1 MRVLVTGGTGFV
13 GGHLVQALRRQ
24 GDDVTALV
32 RSPDKAAPLAALGAT
47 LLPGDLH
54 TINASAL
61 EGVDTVYHLAGL
73 TAARSQAEFQRI
85 NVDGTTNLLQAAST
99 AGVGRFVFVSSL
111 AAAGPVPV
119 GTPRSLDDPTRP
131 VTDYGRSKAAAESVV
146 RGGAVPWVIVR
157 PPAVYGP
164 SDVELLK
171 VFKIARLGTV
181 PIFGDGSQSLSLVFG
196 PDLAEALIAV
206 GSPTA
211 PTGQIYYPAHA
222 EVVASGDLVRVI
234 GTAMGKTI
242 RLMPL
247 PRWLARG
254 ILAMTETGARLAGQA
269 TLLNRDKL
277 HEFYAAAWTCDPTPL
292 SRDTGWQA
300 GHDLAAGVELTLTWY
315 RNKGWL

>member
-1 MRVLVTGGTGFV
+1 VLVTGGTGFV

-32 RSPDKAAPLAALGAT
+32 RSPDKAAHVAKLGAT
-47 LLPGDLH
+47 FVQGDLH

-61 EGVDTVYHLAGL
+61 DGIDTVYHLAGL
-73 TAARSQAEFQRI
+73 TAARSQAEFQRV
-85 NVDGTTNLLQAAST
+85 NVDGTANIVRAASA
-99 AGVGRFVFVSSL
+99 AGVSRFVLVSSL
-111 AAAGPVPV
+111 AAAGPAPV
-119 GTPRSLDDPTRP
+119 GQARSLDDPPRP

-196 PDLAEALIAV
+196 PDLAEALFAV
-206 GSPTA
+206 GTPTA

-222 EVVASGDLVRVI
+222 EVVTSGDLVRVI

-242 RLMPL
+242 RLVPL
-247 PRWLARG
+247 SRWLARG
-254 ILAMTETGARLAGQA
+254 ILTMTEAGARLAGQA

-277 HEFYAAAWTCDPTPL
+277 HEFFAPAWTCDPTPL
-292 SRDTGWQA
+292 SRDTGWHA
-300 GHDLAAGVELTLTWY
+300 AHDIRAGVELTLAWY